1 MTPRYSVTFALLPRA
16 HRDGTHSV
24 AVTVTW
30 QRQRFRRTLPVSCP
44 PESWDATVQL
54 ARPSRAFHFSAEV
67 NTAVLDARQHV
78 DDLFLHLATEGR
90 TPTLH
95 DLDALFSGSSP
106 APLRRTI
113 DDTIAEFVAEQT
125 RERSWQPGT
134 AVKFAMLGRELH
146 ACGLSY
152 LDELNDAAR
161 AKFHALHASHG
172 LRNST
177 LAKKIAILNWFLRWC
192 NAKGYTSATIA
203 APHLRTVPRTVT
215 YLDWHELM
223 HLYTFDYGDHAAL
236 SHTRDIFCF
245 CAFTGLRH
253 SDAAALRWHD
263 VTDGMLHIV
272 TKKTAE
278 PIDIPL
284 NKYARAIIDKYRGTQ
299 GRVFY
304 APTNQATNRLL
315 KDAAMLAQLDRPVRQ
330 VFFRGNE
337 RHEETELLFEA
348 VTTHWA
354 RRTFVVH
361 ALRLGIAAEVVMRF
375 TGHSCYAAMRPY
387 VAIADDLKAEAMR
400 RFDDQ

>member
-1 MTPRYSVTFALLPRA
+1 MTTRYSVTFALLPRPL
-16 HRDGTHSV
+16 RDGTHSV
-24 AVTVTW
+24 ALTVTW
-30 QRQRFRRTLPVSCP
+30 CRQRYRHTLAVSCP
-44 PESWDATVQL
+44 PDSWDAARQL
-54 ARPSRAFHFSAEV
+54 ARPRGTFRDVAAV
-67 NTAVLDARQHV
+67 NSAVLDTRQQV
-78 DDLFLHLATEGR
+78 ADLFTRLAADGR
-90 TPTLH
+90 TPTPH
-95 DLDALFSGSSP
+95 DLDGLLTATKRLQDRMTV
-106 APLRRTI
+106 A
-113 DDTIAEFVAEQT
+113 DAIAAFMDEQQ
-125 RERSWQPGT
+125 RERGWQPAT
-134 AVKFAMLGRELH
+134 AAKFAMLRRELI
-146 ACGLSY
+146 ASGTTY
-152 LDELNDAAR
+152 ADEIDDAAR

-192 NAKGYTSATIA
+192 NTKGYTAATIA

-215 YLDWHELM
+215 YLEWHELM
-223 HLYTFDYGDHAAL
+223 HLYTFDYGDHSAL
-236 SHTRDIFCF
+236 SHIRDIFCF

-284 NKYARAIIDKYRGTQ
+284 NKYARAIIEKYQGTA
-299 GRVFY
+299 GRVFQ

-387 VAIADDLKAEAMR
+387 VAIADDLKTEAMR